1 MFERFR
7 RTHEDPRDPA
17 PADGNGAVAVAER
30 DREPDA
36 AARAREADDAAL
48 RDREQGARFH
58 RDEAATAVAPAAA
71 PATTSAAT
79 TSATRPMLAAEEL
92 RDLRARQRARFGGY
106 SWGSDFFGWL
116 SAVGLASILTSF
128 LVAAGTKIGLSD
140 ISNAAAR
147 NEVAPVSLTGG
158 ILLLAVLAVAWFCGG
173 YVAGRMARFDGPRQ
187 GLGVWIWTLAAAAA
201 VAVLAAIGGQK
212 YDLFEQLNLPR
223 IPVNGQSLTTGGA
236 IALGSALVT
245 TMVFAMIG
253 GTAGERFHRRVDRA
267 ALDAGD
273 VGA

>member
-17 PADGNGAVAVAER
+17 PAAGSGSVAVAER
-30 DREPDA
+30 E
-36 AARAREADDAAL
+36 READDTAL
-48 RDREQGARFH
+48 RDREAGARFH

-71 PATTSAAT
+71 RPATTTAAT
-79 TSATRPMLAAEEL
+79 TTSPARRALAAEEL
-92 RDLRARQRARFGGY
+92 RDLRARQRATFGGF

-140 ISNAAAR
+140 ISNAASR

-158 ILLLAVLAVAWFCGG
+158 ILLLAVLAVAWCCGG

-187 GLGVWIWTLAAAAA
+187 GLGVWIWTLVAAAA
-201 VAVLAAIGGQK
+201 VALLAAIGGQG

-223 IPVNGQSLTTGGA
+223 VPVNGQSLTTGGA
-236 IALGSALVT
+236 IALGAALVT
-245 TMVFAMIG
+245 TLVFAMIG
-253 GTAGERFHRRVDRA
+253 GAAGERFHRRVDRA
-267 ALDAGD
+267 ALDERD
-273 VGA
+273 VVA